1 MLDIHVPSMSTYGP
15 RYIPLKNLFAYLGK
29 FPLGVSFQFF
39 DKPFYMELSHPL
51 SPHFLPRELNQMSFL
66 GHITFS
72 WFRVEML
79 LKKGFQLRTASTQ
92 QQSLILLNSNNQETH
107 KTADTKSKNSRK

>member
-1 MLDIHVPSMSTYGP
+1 
-15 RYIPLKNLFAYLGK
+15 
-29 FPLGVSFQFF
+29 
-39 DKPFYMELSHPL
+39 MELSHP
-51 SPHFLPRELNQMSFL
+51 PRDLDQVSFL

-92 QQSLILLNSNNQETH
+92 QQALILLNSNNQETH
-107 KTADTKSKNSRK
+107 KITNTKSKNLGK